1 MPANKDFQRRIEI
14 LDECLR
20 RRQRQWTIQCLLEE
34 VNRKLNE
41 SFGKGIGQR
50 SLYDDL
56 NYLNYE
62 LDAPI
67 EKYKDGKKTCYRYAD
82 PDFSI
87 RNIPVKQEEVMLMR
101 DAIELLS
108 QVGGFQIAEEMLAV
122 VNRLENTV
130 ATNIH
135 GRHAII
141 QFEKNGMAAGTQWL
155 TDLFEAVKDKT
166 VLKITYQPFGKEPLE
181 HIFHPYLLKEYRN
194 RWFVIGRIGDKQII
208 TNLALDRIIK
218 LKPLRDAFLEN
229 DLFNPDS
236 YYDALIGVSWP
247 EHAAPETVTLTV
259 SAALYPYIQTKPI
272 HSSQRVVKERKDGTR
287 TIELHL
293 VNNHELR
300 SQLLGLGPGL
310 VVKSPDSLRN
320 QMKELYTAGSQ
331 LYS

>member
-56 NYLNYE
+56 KYLNLE
-62 LDAPI
+62 MDAPI

-87 RNIPVKQEEVMLMR
+87 RNIPVKQEEIMLMR

-155 TDLFEAVKDKT
+155 TDLFEAVKEKT
-166 VLKITYQPFGKEPLE
+166 VLKISYQPFGKDVQD

-194 RWFVIGRIGDKQII
+194 RWFLIGRIGEKGVI
-208 TNLALDRIIK
+208 TNLALDRILK
-218 LKPLRDAFLEN
+218 LKPLRETLKEN

-247 EHAAPETVTLTV
+247 
-259 SAALYPYIQTKPI
+259 
-272 HSSQRVVKERKDGTR
+272 
-287 TIELHL
+287 
-293 VNNHELR
+293 
-300 SQLLGLGPGL
+300 
-310 VVKSPDSLRN
+310 
-320 QMKELYTAGSQ
+320 
-331 LYS
+331 

>member
-1 MPANKDFQRRIEI
+1 MDYA
-14 LDECLR
+14 
-20 RRQRQWTIQCLLEE
+20 
-34 VNRKLNE
+34 
-41 SFGKGIGQR
+41 

-56 NYLNYE
+56 KYLNLE
-62 LDAPI
+62 MDAPI

-87 RNIPVKQEEVMLMR
+87 RNIPVKQEEITLMR

-135 GRHAII
+135 GRNAII
-141 QFEKNGMAAGTQWL
+141 QFEKNGMTAGTQWL
-155 TDLFEAVKDKT
+155 TDLFEAVKEKT
-166 VLKITYQPFGKEPLE
+166 VLKISYQPFGKETTD
-181 HIFHPYLLKEYRN
+181 HIFHPYLLKEFRN
-194 RWFVIGRIGDKQII
+194 RWFLIGRIGDKPLI
-208 TNLALDRIIK
+208 TNFALDRILK
-218 LKPLRDAFLEN
+218 LKPTRETFREN
-229 DLFNPDS
+229 DLFNPDT

-247 EHAAPETVTLTV
+247 ENATPETVSITV

-272 HSSQRVVKERKDGTR
+272 HSSQRLVKERKDGRR
-287 TIELHL
+287 TLEFFL

-310 VVKSPDSLRN
+310 VVEKPESLRE
-320 QMKELYTAGSQ
+320 QMKELYAQGTL